1 MRRCTV
7 WSCRPSSSAALGGVI
22 ESSAACPGTAGWWTS
37 EAQRLSV
44 DMMKVLINEE
54 YVVAPLAATFRIYGM
69 AKNVSFPDPHPSFNN
84 QTWFNLAMMAR

>member
-1 MRRCTV
+1 
-7 WSCRPSSSAALGGVI
+7 
-22 ESSAACPGTAGWWTS
+22 
-37 EAQRLSV
+37 
-44 DMMKVLINEE
+44 MKVLINEE